1 MTSKRVKQK
10 EVTEDFLGLIAFGS
24 LIANIVQIVCGK
36 TLEDKHGALKKYVLE
51 LERRYIQAINRNK
64 QISNEYLSLKKIN
77 EGLATQVQGLAQQ
90 VRTLDNIAR
99 TLRTEN
105 TDLKKEMDNLREEN
119 LKLKAS
125 KPEDAV
131 RRKRSIVK
139 RGINA

>member
-1 MTSKRVKQK
+1 MTNKMVKQK
-10 EVTEDFLGLIAFGS
+10 EVTEDFLGLITFGS
-24 LIANIVQIVCGK
+24 LIANIVQIVRGK

-77 EGLATQVQGLAQQ
+77 EGLVTQVQGLAQQ
-90 VRTLDNIAR
+90 VRTLDNIAS

-125 KPEDAV
+125 KTEENI
-131 RRKRSIVK
+131 RRKRRIVK